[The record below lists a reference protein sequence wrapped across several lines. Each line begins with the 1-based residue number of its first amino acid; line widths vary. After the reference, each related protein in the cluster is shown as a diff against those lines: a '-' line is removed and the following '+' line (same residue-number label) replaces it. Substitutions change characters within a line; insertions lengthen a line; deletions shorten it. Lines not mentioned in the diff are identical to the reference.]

1 MLILGIETST
11 PRSSVALS
19 DRDAVVAAAG
29 LGVPQRHGEF
39 LGPAIRFCLDQAGMS
54 AADVTGVAVGV
65 GPGLF
70 TGLRV
75 GLATAQ
81 AFASARS
88 LPVVG
93 LSGLD
98 VLAFGSRHVRRL
110 VCTALDAR
118 RGEVFWAF
126 YRAAPG
132 GIQQVAAPQV
142 GTPDVLAAELA
153 ASGED
158 CLVLGD
164 GGVRYRDV
172 VEDAG
177 AEVAGGAS
185 AWPDATDL
193 VRLAVPRFLREETAR
208 PQELQPLYLRRAD
221 ARIGWQERGRMHG
234 GAG

>member
-11 PRSSVALS
+11 PRSSVALA
-19 DRDAVVAAAG
+19 DRDAVLASAS
-29 LGVPQRHGEF
+29 LGVAQRHGEF
-39 LGPAIRFCLDQAGMS
+39 LAPAIRFCLEQAGVP
-54 AADVTGVAVGV
+54 AGDVTGVAVGV

-75 GLATAQ
+75 GIATAQ
-81 AFASARS
+81 TFAAARGV
-88 LPVVG
+88 PTVG

-98 VLAFGSRHVRRL
+98 VLAFRARHVQRL
-110 VCTALDAR
+110 VCAAVDAR

-132 GIQQVAAPQV
+132 GMQQVDEPQV
-142 GTPDVLAAELA
+142 GAPDTLAGELE

-158 CLVLGD
+158 CLLVGD
-164 GGVRYRDV
+164 AGLRYREV
-172 VEDAG
+172 LEGAG
-177 AEVAGGAS
+177 AEVAGDAS

-193 VRLAVPRFLREETAR
+193 ARLAVPRFVREETGQ
-208 PQELQPLYLRRAD
+208 PQQLQPLYLRRAD
-221 ARIGWQERGRMHG
+221 AKIGWQERGRMHG